1 MINIKKILAAL
12 ATAALALPALTG
24 AQTFDDH
31 TKIRILRGAPQMPDQ
46 ITKFE
51 CPAGSFYS
59 GGQCTLVSMQD
70 TSGPYVC
77 TYYEWVITSADTGF
91 IGSYAFPST
100 TDKTAVT
107 WKDNYY
113 APGSVRCY
121 RG

>member
-12 ATAALALPALTG
+12 ATAALVLPALTG

-31 TKIRILRGAPQMPDQ
+31 TKIRVLRGTPAKDPSAPY
-46 ITKFE
+46 E
-51 CPAGSFYS
+51 CPAGSTYS
-59 GGQCTLVSMQD
+59 GGQCTLISNQD

-77 TYYEWVITSADTGF
+77 TRYEWITTSSDTGF

-121 RG
+121 RA